1 MEFAMYAL
9 KLRRIGNSLGVTL
22 PKEALAKL
30 KVKEGE
36 VLYLTEAPDGFRVTP
51 YDATFEK
58 AMKAFEHTH
67 AKYRNAFRELA
78 K

>member
-1 MEFAMYAL
+1 MYAL

-36 VLYLTEAPDGFRVTP
+36 VLFLTETPDGFRVTP
-51 YDATFEK
+51 YDKTFER
-58 AMKAFEHTH
+58 AMKAFERTD

>member
-1 MEFAMYAL
+1 MYAL

-22 PKEALAKL
+22 PKEAIAKL

-36 VLYLTEAPDGFRVTP
+36 VLFLTETPDGFRVTP
-51 YDATFEK
+51 YDKTFER
-58 AMKAFEHTH
+58 AMKAFERTH